1 MYYTSTLYC
10 TCMLL
15 SIQIIKYTL
24 LPKKKKKKKER
35 KKKEKNKNKNK
46 VVLFLQLPVRKWA
59 KGLKVQTTYRIS
71 VLIG

>member
-15 SIQIIKYTL
+15 SIQILKYML
-24 LPKKKKKKKER
+24 LPKKKKKKER
-35 KKKEKNKNKNK
+35 KKKENKKKINK